1 MKNINGYEEFKQI
14 ITDNKKYILLFFT
27 ASWCGPCK
35 KIYPSLEELYK
46 NLNTDLIEIYK
57 IQIDDDDN
65 EEICKIYKVES
76 VPSFFLMKDKQ
87 CINSLK
93 GADMTGIKKMLNI
106 KD

>member
-1 MKNINGYEEFKQI
+1 MNQIGGFENLKKCLNGDKF
-14 ITDNKKYILLFFT
+14 ILLFFT

-35 KIYPSLEELYK
+35 KIYPELQALASK
-46 NLNTDLIEIYK
+46 LNKDLIEIYK

-65 EEICKIYKVES
+65 EKICEIFKVES
-76 VPSFFLMKDKQ
+76 VPSFYLMKNKE

-93 GADMTGIKKMLNI
+93 GADINGIKKMLNI